1 MGQFGIGQP
10 VTRFEDAR
18 LLRGQGRY
26 VNDITMPG
34 QVYLVYVRSPHAHAD
49 IRSIDCSAAAAAPG
63 VIGVYTAE
71 DLAESGL
78 GTIPITL
85 KRSRPDGSPMFTKSH
100 RGLAEERVR
109 HVGDP
114 VVAVVAETLMQARDA
129 AELVSIDYADRPSV
143 TATAEACASGAAPVW
158 DECADNICNVFEVG
172 NKAATEAAFAK
183 AAHVVRRTYTI
194 SRVHAQYMEPR
205 GALGSYDAGEDRY
218 TLYADSQYPHRI
230 REVLARYIFGIPE
243 HRIRVVSD
251 NVGGAFGTKG
261 WAYSEHRLVLWLA
274 RKLGR
279 PVKWACDR
287 SEALLCDEHGRD
299 CVSEAELALDAQGNF
314 LALRV
319 TNTSNLGAYVSSDRQ
334 LAPTF
339 NNLGSL
345 VGVYGI
351 AAAHVRV
358 LGVFTNTNSI
368 APYRGAGRPE
378 AIYVIER
385 LIDEAAAQL
394 GIDRIELR
402 RMNLLPAS
410 AMPYKTALTFTY
422 DCGEFEQ
429 NLDQA
434 LALGEYGGFAKRR
447 DEAAQRGKLRGLG
460 IVNAI
465 ERAGAPGMEY
475 AELRFEPGGTATILM
490 GSKDQGQGHATTFTQ
505 IVCERLGLEPA
516 DLRFIDGDTDK
527 VAYGTGT
534 FGSRSA
540 AIGGSALAA
549 AADKI
554 IVKGKKIAA
563 HLLEAGEVD
572 ITFAE
577 GRFSIAGTD
586 RGVDLKDVAK
596 AAFVQGKLPR
606 GMEPGLFENGTFSP
620 EAETFPNSCHVC
632 EVEIDPDTGVV
643 KLAAYS
649 VVDDV
654 GTVINP
660 LTLKGQVHGGL
671 VQGISQILMEQ
682 VVYDPDSGQLITGSF
697 MDYAMPR
704 ASDGCNMEVG
714 SNPVPTKR
722 NPLGVKGAGEAGTVG
737 ALAAV
742 MNAILDALKP
752 LGVTE
757 MEMPATSERVWRAI
771 RDARRALLNVPVPIH
786 KLT

>member
-10 VTRFEDAR
+10 VTRLEDPR
-18 LLRGQGRY
+18 LLKGQGRY
-26 VNDITMPG
+26 INDTNLPG
-34 QVYLVYVRSPHAHAD
+34 QAYLVFVRSPHAHAK
-49 IRSIDCSAAAAAPG
+49 IQSIDISAAAAAAG
-63 VIGVYTAE
+63 VIGVYTGE
-71 DLAESGL
+71 DLVQAGL
-78 GTIPITL
+78 GLIPITL
-85 KRSRPDGSPMFTKSH
+85 KRARPDGSPMFTGSH
-100 RGLAEERVR
+100 RGLAVGRVR

-114 VVAVVAETLMQARDA
+114 VATVVAMSLMQARDA
-129 AELVSIDYADRPSV
+129 AELVVVDYADLPSV
-143 TATAEACASGAAPVW
+143 TATAEAAMPGAQPVW
-158 DECADNICNVFEVG
+158 DECPDNVCNVFEVG
-172 NKAATEAAFAK
+172 NNAATEAAFAK
-183 AAHVVRRTYTI
+183 AAHVVKRTYTI
-194 SRVHAQYMEPR
+194 TRVHAQYMEPR
-205 GALGSYDAGEDRY
+205 GALGAYDAGEDRY

-230 REVLARYIFGIPE
+230 REVLARNIFNIPE
-243 HRIRVVSD
+243 HRIRVVSE
-251 NVGGAFGTKG
+251 NVGGAFGAKG

-274 RKLGR
+274 KKLGR

-287 SEALLCDEHGRD
+287 SEALLADEHARD
-299 CVSEAELALDAQGNF
+299 CISEAELALDASGKF

-319 TNTSNLGAYVSSDRQ
+319 QNVSNLGAYVSSDRQ

-345 VGVYGI
+345 VGVYAI
-351 AAAHVRV
+351 PAAHVRV

-385 LIDEAAAQL
+385 LIDDTAEEL
-394 GIDRIELR
+394 GIDRVDLR
-402 RMNLLPAS
+402 RRNLLPAS

-422 DCGEFEQ
+422 DCGEFER

-434 LALGEYGGFAKRR
+434 LTLGEYAGFARRREDSSKRGR
-447 DEAAQRGKLRGLG
+447 LRGLG
-460 IVNAI
+460 IANAI

-475 AELRFEPGGTATILM
+475 AEIRFEPGGTATVLM
-490 GSKDQGQGHATTFTQ
+490 GVKDQGQGHATIFTQ
-505 IVCERLGLEPA
+505 VACEKLGLEPA
-516 DLRFIDGDTDK
+516 DVRYSEGDTDK

-554 IVKGKKIAA
+554 IAKGRRIAA
-563 HLLEAGEVD
+563 HMLEAGEADV
-572 ITFAE
+572 TFSD
-577 GRFSIAGTD
+577 GRFTIAGTD
-586 RGVDLKDVAK
+586 RGVDIKEVARTS
-596 AAFVQGKLPR
+596 FVQGKLPP
-606 GMEPGLFENGTFSP
+606 GMEPGLFENGTFSS

-643 KLAAYS
+643 TLAKYA

-671 VQGISQILMEQ
+671 VQGISQILMEEL
-682 VVYDPDSGQLITGSF
+682 VYDPESGQLITGSF

-704 ASDGCNMEVG
+704 ASDVCFFEVG

-742 MNAILDALKP
+742 MNAVLDALKP
-752 LGVTE
+752 LGITE
-757 MEMPATSERVWRAI
+757 MAMPATSERIWRAI
-771 RDARRALLNVPVPIH
+771 REARRAA
-786 KLT
+786 

>member
-10 VTRFEDAR
+10 VTRLEDPR

-26 VNDITMPG
+26 INDVNLPG
-34 QVYLVYVRSPHAHAD
+34 QAHLVYVRSPHAHAT
-49 IRSIDCSAAAAAPG
+49 ISSIDASAALAAPG
-63 VIGVYTAE
+63 VLGVYTSQ
-71 DLAESGL
+71 DLVKDGL
-78 GTIPITL
+78 GTIPVTL
-85 KRSRPDGSPMFTKSH
+85 KRNRPDGSPMFTKGH
-100 RGLAEERVR
+100 RGLAEARVR
-109 HVGDP
+109 YVGDP

-129 AELVSIDYADRPSV
+129 AELVSVDYADLPSV
-143 TATAEACASGAAPVW
+143 TATAQAAQPGAPAVW
-158 DECADNICNVFEVG
+158 DECPGNVCNVFEVG
-172 NKAATEAAFAK
+172 NKAATATAFAL
-183 AAHVVRRTYTI
+183 ATHVVKRTYTI

-218 TLYADSQYPHRI
+218 TLHADSQYPHRI
-230 REVLARYIFGIPE
+230 REVLARNIFGIPE
-243 HRIRVVSD
+243 HRIRVVSE

-261 WAYSEHRLVLWLA
+261 WAYTEHRLVLWLA
-274 RKLGR
+274 KKLGR
-279 PVKWACDR
+279 PVKWSCDR
-287 SEALLCDEHGRD
+287 SEALLADEHGRD
-299 CVSEAELALDAQGNF
+299 CVSEAELALDADGKF

-319 TNTSNLGAYVSSDRQ
+319 HNTSNLGAYVSSDRQ
-334 LAPTF
+334 LLPTF
-339 NNLGSL
+339 SNLGSL
-345 VGVYGI
+345 VGVYRI
-351 AAAHVRV
+351 RAALVRV
-358 LGVFTNTNSI
+358 SGVFTNTSSI

-385 LIDEAAAQL
+385 LVDEAAALL
-394 GIDRIELR
+394 GIDRVELR
-402 RMNLLPAS
+402 RRNLLPAS

-434 LALGEYGGFAKRR
+434 LALGDYQGYATRR
-447 DEAAQRGKLRGLG
+447 DDASKRGKLRGFG
-460 IVNAI
+460 IANAI

-475 AELRFEPGGTATILM
+475 AEIRFEPGGTATILM
-490 GSKDQGQGHATTFTQ
+490 GSKDQGQSHATTFTQ
-505 IVCERLGLEPA
+505 IVCDRLGIDPG
-516 DLRFIDGDTDK
+516 DLRFVDGDTDK

-534 FGSRSA
+534 FGSRST
-540 AIGGSALAA
+540 AIGGSALTV

-554 IVKGKKIAA
+554 IAKARRIAA
-563 HLLEAGEVD
+563 HLLEADDADVA
-572 ITFAE
+572 FAD
-577 GRFSIAGTD
+577 GRFTIAGTD
-586 RGVDLKDVAK
+586 RGVDLKEVARC
-596 AAFVQGKLPR
+596 AFVQGKLPP

-643 KLAAYS
+643 VLASYA

-682 VVYDPDSGQLITGSF
+682 VVYDPESGQLITGSF

-704 ASDGCNMEVG
+704 ADDMCSFEVG

-722 NPLGVKGAGEAGTVG
+722 NPLGAKGAGEAGTVG

-742 MNAILDALKP
+742 MNAILDALSP
-752 LGVTE
+752 LGITE

-771 RDARRALLNVPVPIH
+771 RAA
-786 KLT
+786 KAAA

>member
-10 VTRFEDAR
+10 VTRLEDPR

-26 VNDITMPG
+26 INDVNLPG
-34 QVYLVYVRSPHAHAD
+34 QAHLVYVRSPHAHAT
-49 IRSIDCSAAAAAPG
+49 ISSIDASAALAAPG
-63 VIGVYTAE
+63 VLGVYTSQ
-71 DLAESGL
+71 DLVKDGL
-78 GTIPITL
+78 GTIPVTL
-85 KRSRPDGSPMFTKSH
+85 KRNRPDGSPMFTKGH
-100 RGLAEERVR
+100 RGLAEARVR
-109 HVGDP
+109 YVGDP
-114 VVAVVAETLMQARDA
+114 VLAVVAETLMQARDA
-129 AELVSIDYADRPSV
+129 AELVSVDYADLPSV
-143 TATAEACASGAAPVW
+143 TATAQAAQPGAPAVW
-158 DECADNICNVFEVG
+158 DECPGNVCNVFEVG
-172 NKAATEAAFAK
+172 NKAATATAFAG
-183 AAHVVRRTYTI
+183 ATHVVKRTYTI

-218 TLYADSQYPHRI
+218 TLHADSQYPHRI
-230 REVLARYIFGIPE
+230 REVLARNIFGIPE
-243 HRIRVVSD
+243 HRIRVVSE

-261 WAYSEHRLVLWLA
+261 WAYTEHRLVLWLA
-274 RKLGR
+274 KKLGR
-279 PVKWACDR
+279 PVKWSCDR
-287 SEALLCDEHGRD
+287 SEALLADEHGRD
-299 CVSEAELALDAQGNF
+299 CVSEAELALDADGKF

-319 TNTSNLGAYVSSDRQ
+319 HNTSNLGAYVSSDRQ
-334 LAPTF
+334 LLPTF
-339 NNLGSL
+339 SNLGSL
-345 VGVYGI
+345 VGVYRI
-351 AAAHVRV
+351 RAALVRV
-358 LGVFTNTNSI
+358 SGVFTNTSSI

-385 LIDEAAAQL
+385 LVDEAAALL
-394 GIDRIELR
+394 GIDRVELR
-402 RMNLLPAS
+402 RRNLLPAS

-434 LALGEYGGFAKRR
+434 LALGDYKGYATRR
-447 DEAAQRGKLRGLG
+447 DDASKRGKLRGFG
-460 IVNAI
+460 IANAI

-475 AELRFEPGGTATILM
+475 AEIRFEPGGTATILM
-490 GSKDQGQGHATTFTQ
+490 GSKDQGQSHATTFTQ
-505 IVCERLGLEPA
+505 IVCDRLGIDPG
-516 DLRFIDGDTDK
+516 DLRFVDGDTDK

-534 FGSRSA
+534 FGSRST
-540 AIGGSALAA
+540 AIGGSALTV

-554 IVKGKKIAA
+554 IAKARRIAA
-563 HLLEAGEVD
+563 HLLEANDADVA
-572 ITFAE
+572 FAN
-577 GRFSIAGTD
+577 GRFTIAGTD
-586 RGVDLKDVAK
+586 RGVDLKEVARC
-596 AAFVQGKLPR
+596 AFVQGKLPP

-643 KLAAYS
+643 VLASYA

-682 VVYDPDSGQLITGSF
+682 VVYDPESGQLITGSF

-704 ASDGCNMEVG
+704 ADDMCSFEVG

-722 NPLGVKGAGEAGTVG
+722 NPLGAKGAGEAGTVG

-742 MNAILDALKP
+742 MNAILDALSP
-752 LGVTE
+752 LGITE

-771 RDARRALLNVPVPIH
+771 RAA
-786 KLT
+786 KAAA

>member
-1 MGQFGIGQP
+1 MGQFGIGQS
-10 VTRFEDAR
+10 VTRLEDPR

-26 VNDITMPG
+26 INDINLPG
-34 QVYLVYVRSPHAHAD
+34 QAWLVYVRSPHAHAV
-49 IRSIDCSAAAAAPG
+49 IRSIDTSAAISAPG
-63 VIGVYTAE
+63 VIGAYTHD
-71 DLAESGL
+71 DLLKDGL
-78 GTIPITL
+78 GTIPVTL
-85 KRSRPDGSPMFTKSH
+85 KRSRPDGSPMFAKGH
-100 RGLAEERVR
+100 RGLAEARVR

-129 AELVSIDYADRPSV
+129 AELVVVDYEDRPSV
-143 TATAEACASGAAPVW
+143 TATSEAMRKDAPPVW
-158 DECADNICNVFEVG
+158 DECPGNVCNVFEVG
-172 NKAATEAAFAK
+172 NKAATDAAFAK

-205 GALGSYDAGEDRY
+205 GALGTYDAGEDRY

-230 REVLARYIFGIPE
+230 REALARNIFNVPE
-243 HRIRVVSD
+243 HRIRVVAN

-261 WAYSEHRLVLWLA
+261 WAYTEHRLVLWLA
-274 RKLGR
+274 KKLGR

-287 SEALLCDEHGRD
+287 SEALLADEHARD
-299 CVSEAELALDAQGNF
+299 CISQGELALDAEGRF

-319 TNTSNLGAYVSSDRQ
+319 RNTSNLGAYITSDRQ

-351 AAAHVRV
+351 PAAHVHV
-358 LGVFTNTNSI
+358 DGVFTNTNSI

-378 AIYVIER
+378 AIYLIER
-385 LIDEAAAQL
+385 LVEDAAAEL

-402 RMNLLPAS
+402 RRNLIPAS
-410 AMPYKTALTFTY
+410 AMPHKTALTFTY
-422 DCGEFEQ
+422 DCGEFGQ
-429 NLDQA
+429 NMDQA
-434 LALGEYGGFAKRR
+434 LALGDHAGYAARR
-447 DEAAQRGKLRGLG
+447 EASKMRGRLRGVG

-475 AELRFEPGGTATILM
+475 AEIRFEPGGTASVVM

-505 IVCERLGLEPA
+505 IACDKLGLEPE
-516 DLRFIDGDTDK
+516 DIRYVEGDTDR

-554 IVKGKKIAA
+554 IAKGRRIAA
-563 HLLEAGEVD
+563 HLLEAGELDV
-572 ITFAE
+572 TFSG
-577 GRFSIAGTD
+577 GRFTIAGTD
-586 RGVDLKDVAK
+586 RGIGLKEVAQ
-596 AAFVQGKLPR
+596 AAFIQGKLPPDI
-606 GMEPGLFENGTFSP
+606 EPGLIENGTFSP
-620 EAETFPNSCHVC
+620 LAETFPNSCHVC
-632 EVEIDPDTGVV
+632 EVEIDPDTGAIE
-643 KLAAYS
+643 LAGYA

-671 VQGISQILMEQ
+671 AQGIGQILMER
-682 VVYDPDSGQLITGSF
+682 VVYDPESGQLLTGSF

-704 ASDGCNMEVG
+704 ASDLCFFEVG
-714 SNPVPTKR
+714 SNPVPTRR

-742 MNAILDALKP
+742 MNAILDALAP
-752 LGVTE
+752 LGIKE

-771 RDARRALLNVPVPIH
+771 RAAKATRPIA
-786 KLT
+786 

>member
-10 VTRFEDAR
+10 VTRLEDPR

-26 VNDITMPG
+26 IDDVNLPG
-34 QVYLVYVRSPHAHAD
+34 QAYLVYVRSPHAHAT
-49 IRSIDCSAAAAAPG
+49 ISSIDASAALAAPG
-63 VIGVYTAE
+63 VLGVYTSQ
-71 DLAESGL
+71 DLVKDGL
-78 GTIPITL
+78 GTIPVTL
-85 KRSRPDGSPMFTKSH
+85 KRNRPDGSPMFTKGH
-100 RGLAEERVR
+100 RGLAEARVR
-109 HVGDP
+109 YVGDP

-129 AELVSIDYADRPSV
+129 AELVSVDYADLPSV
-143 TATAEACASGAAPVW
+143 TATAQAAQPGAPAVW
-158 DECADNICNVFEVG
+158 DECPGNVCNVFEVG
-172 NKAATEAAFAK
+172 NKAATATAFAG
-183 AAHVVRRTYTI
+183 ATHVVKRTYTI

-218 TLYADSQYPHRI
+218 TLHADSQYPHRI
-230 REVLARYIFGIPE
+230 REVLARNIFGIPE
-243 HRIRVVSD
+243 HRIRVVSE

-261 WAYSEHRLVLWLA
+261 WAYTEHRLVLWLA
-274 RKLGR
+274 KKLGR
-279 PVKWACDR
+279 PVKWSCDR
-287 SEALLCDEHGRD
+287 SEALLADEHGRD
-299 CVSEAELALDAQGNF
+299 CVSEAELALDADGKF

-319 TNTSNLGAYVSSDRQ
+319 HNTSNLGAYVSSDRQ
-334 LAPTF
+334 LLPTF
-339 NNLGSL
+339 SNLGSL
-345 VGVYGI
+345 VGVYRI
-351 AAAHVRV
+351 RAALVRV
-358 LGVFTNTNSI
+358 SGVFTNTSSI

-385 LIDEAAAQL
+385 LVDEAAALL
-394 GIDRIELR
+394 GIDRVELR
-402 RMNLLPAS
+402 RRNLLPAS

-434 LALGEYGGFAKRR
+434 LALGNYKDYPARR
-447 DEAAQRGKLRGLG
+447 DDAARRGKLRGIG
-460 IVNAI
+460 IANAI

-475 AELRFEPGGTATILM
+475 AEIRFEPGGTATILM

-505 IVCERLGLEPA
+505 IACDRLGIDPG
-516 DLRFIDGDTDK
+516 DLRFVDGDTDK

-534 FGSRSA
+534 FGSRST
-540 AIGGSALAA
+540 AIGGSALTV

-554 IVKGKKIAA
+554 IAKARRIAA
-563 HLLEAGEVD
+563 HLLEADDADVA
-572 ITFAE
+572 FAD
-577 GRFSIAGTD
+577 GRFTIAGTD
-586 RGVDLKDVAK
+586 RGVDLKEVARC
-596 AAFVQGKLPR
+596 AFVQGKLPP

-643 KLAAYS
+643 VLASYS

-682 VVYDPDSGQLITGSF
+682 VVYDPESGQLITGSF

-704 ASDGCNMEVG
+704 AGDMCSFEVG
-714 SNPVPTKR
+714 SNPVPTQR
-722 NPLGVKGAGEAGTVG
+722 NPLGAKGAGEAGTVG

-742 MNAILDALKP
+742 MNAILDSLSP
-752 LGVTE
+752 LGITE

-771 RDARRALLNVPVPIH
+771 RAA
-786 KLT
+786 KAAA

>member
-10 VTRFEDAR
+10 VTRLEDPR
-18 LLRGQGRY
+18 LLKGQGRY
-26 VNDITMPG
+26 INDTNLPG
-34 QVYLVYVRSPHAHAD
+34 QAYLVYVRSPHAHAK
-49 IRSIDCSAAAAAPG
+49 IQSIDISAAASAPG
-63 VIGVYTAE
+63 VIGVYTGA
-71 DLAESGL
+71 DLVAAGL
-78 GTIPITL
+78 GLIPITL
-85 KRSRPDGSPMFTKSH
+85 KRSRPDGSPMFTGSH
-100 RGLAEERVR
+100 RGLAVGRVR

-114 VVAVVAETLMQARDA
+114 VAAVVAETLLQARDA
-129 AELVSIDYADRPSV
+129 AELVTVDYADLPSV
-143 TATAEACASGAAPVW
+143 TATAQAAQPGAQPVW
-158 DECADNICNVFEVG
+158 DECQDNVCNVFEVG

-183 AAHVVRRTYTI
+183 AAHVVKRAYTI
-194 SRVHAQYMEPR
+194 TRVHAQYMEPR
-205 GALGSYDAGEDRY
+205 GALGTYDAGEDRY

-230 REVLARYIFGIPE
+230 REVLARNVFNIPE
-243 HRIRVVSD
+243 HRIRVVSE

-261 WAYSEHRLVLWLA
+261 WAYSEHRMVLWLA
-274 RKLGR
+274 KKLGR

-287 SEALLCDEHGRD
+287 SEALLADEHARD
-299 CVSEAELALDAQGNF
+299 CISEAELALDAGGKF

-319 TNTSNLGAYVSSDRQ
+319 QNVSNLGAYVSSDRQ

-345 VGVYGI
+345 VGVYAI
-351 AAAHVRV
+351 PAAHVRV

-385 LIDEAAAQL
+385 LIDDTAAEL
-394 GIDRIELR
+394 GIDRVDLR
-402 RMNLLPAS
+402 RRNLLPAS

-434 LALGEYGGFAKRR
+434 LALGEYAGFAGRR
-447 DEAAQRGKLRGLG
+447 EEAYRRGQLRGLG
-460 IVNAI
+460 IANAI

-475 AELRFEPGGTATILM
+475 AEIRFEPGGTATVLM
-490 GSKDQGQGHATTFTQ
+490 GVKDQGQGHATTFTQ
-505 IVCERLGLEPA
+505 VACEKLGLDPA
-516 DLRFIDGDTDK
+516 DVRYSEGDTDK

-540 AIGGSALAA
+540 AIGGSALSA

-554 IVKGKKIAA
+554 IAKGRRIAA
-563 HLLEAGEVD
+563 HLLEAGEADV
-572 ITFAE
+572 TFTD

-586 RGVDLKDVAK
+586 RGVDIKEVARMS
-596 AAFVQGKLPR
+596 FVQGKLPP
-606 GMEPGLFENGTFSP
+606 GMEPGLFENGTFSS

-643 KLAAYS
+643 TLANYA

-671 VQGISQILMEQ
+671 VQGISQILMEEL
-682 VVYDPDSGQLITGSF
+682 VYDPESGQLITGSF

-704 ASDGCNMEVG
+704 ASDMCFFEVG
-714 SNPVPTKR
+714 SNPVPTRR

-742 MNAILDALKP
+742 MNAVLDALKH
-752 LGVTE
+752 LRITE
-757 MEMPATSERVWRAI
+757 MAMPATSERIWRAI
-771 RDARRALLNVPVPIH
+771 REARAAA
-786 KLT
+786 

>member
-10 VTRFEDAR
+10 VTRLEDPR
-18 LLRGQGRY
+18 LLKGQGRY
-26 VNDITMPG
+26 INDTNLPG
-34 QVYLVYVRSPHAHAD
+34 QAYLVFVRSPHAHAK
-49 IRSIDCSAAAAAPG
+49 IQSIDISAAAAAAG
-63 VIGVYTAE
+63 VIGVYTGE
-71 DLAESGL
+71 DLVQAGL
-78 GTIPITL
+78 GLIPITL
-85 KRSRPDGSPMFTKSH
+85 KRARPDGSPMFTGSH
-100 RGLAEERVR
+100 RGLAVGRVR

-114 VVAVVAETLMQARDA
+114 VAAVVAMSLMQARDA
-129 AELVSIDYADRPSV
+129 AELVVVDYADLPSV
-143 TATAEACASGAAPVW
+143 TATAEAAMPGAQPVW
-158 DECADNICNVFEVG
+158 DECPDNVCNVFEVG
-172 NKAATEAAFAK
+172 NNAATEAAFAK
-183 AAHVVRRTYTI
+183 AAHVVKRTYTI
-194 SRVHAQYMEPR
+194 TRVHAQYMEPR
-205 GALGSYDAGEDRY
+205 GALGAYDAGEDRY

-230 REVLARYIFGIPE
+230 REVLARNIFNIPE
-243 HRIRVVSD
+243 HRIRVVSE
-251 NVGGAFGTKG
+251 NVGGAFGAKG

-274 RKLGR
+274 KKLGR

-287 SEALLCDEHGRD
+287 SEALLADEHARD
-299 CVSEAELALDAQGNF
+299 CISEAELALDASGKF

-319 TNTSNLGAYVSSDRQ
+319 QNVSNLGAYVSSDRQ

-345 VGVYGI
+345 VGVYAI
-351 AAAHVRV
+351 PAAHVRV

-385 LIDEAAAQL
+385 LIDDTAEEL
-394 GIDRIELR
+394 GIDRVDLR
-402 RMNLLPAS
+402 RRNLLPAS

-422 DCGEFEQ
+422 DCGEFER

-434 LALGEYGGFAKRR
+434 LTLGEYAGFARRREDASKRGR
-447 DEAAQRGKLRGLG
+447 LRGLG
-460 IVNAI
+460 IANAI

-475 AELRFEPGGTATILM
+475 AEIRFEPGGTATVLM
-490 GSKDQGQGHATTFTQ
+490 GVKDQGQGHATIFTQ
-505 IVCERLGLEPA
+505 VACEKLGLEPA
-516 DLRFIDGDTDK
+516 DVRYSEGDTDK

-554 IVKGKKIAA
+554 IAKGRRIAA
-563 HLLEAGEVD
+563 HMLEAGEADV
-572 ITFAE
+572 TFSD
-577 GRFSIAGTD
+577 GRFTIAGTD
-586 RGVDLKDVAK
+586 RGVDIKEVARTS
-596 AAFVQGKLPR
+596 FVQGKLPP
-606 GMEPGLFENGTFSP
+606 GMEPGLFENGTFSS

-643 KLAAYS
+643 TLAKYA

-671 VQGISQILMEQ
+671 VQGISQILMEEL
-682 VVYDPDSGQLITGSF
+682 VYDPESGQLITGSF

-704 ASDGCNMEVG
+704 ASDVCFFEVG

-742 MNAILDALKP
+742 MNAVLDALKP
-752 LGVTE
+752 LGITE
-757 MEMPATSERVWRAI
+757 MAMPATSERIWRAI
-771 RDARRALLNVPVPIH
+771 REARRAA
-786 KLT
+786 

>member
-1 MGQFGIGQP
+1 MGQFGIGQA
-10 VTRFEDAR
+10 VTRLEDPR

-26 VNDITMPG
+26 VNDINLHG
-34 QVYLVYVRSPHAHAD
+34 QAHLVYVRSPHAHAD
-49 IRSIDCSAAAAAPG
+49 IRSIDTSAAAAARG
-63 VIGVYTAE
+63 VIGVFTAD
-71 DLAESGL
+71 DLAKAGL

-85 KRSRPDGSPMFTKSH
+85 KRSRPDGSPMFTKAH
-100 RGLAEERVR
+100 RGLAEDRVR

-129 AELVSIDYADRPSV
+129 AELVTVEYADRPSV
-143 TATAEACASGAAPVW
+143 TATAQAVNASAAVW
-158 DECADNICNVFEVG
+158 DECPDNVCNVFEVG
-172 NKAATEAAFAK
+172 NKAATEAAFAG
-183 AAHVVRRTYTI
+183 AAHVVRRTLTV
-194 SRVHAQYMEPR
+194 SRVHAQFMEPR
-205 GALGSYDAGEDRY
+205 GAIGSYDPGEDRY
-218 TLYADSQYPHRI
+218 TLHADSQYPHRI
-230 REVLARYIFGIPE
+230 REVLARNIFNIPE
-243 HRIRVVSD
+243 HRIRVVSE

-274 RKLGR
+274 KKLGR
-279 PVKWACDR
+279 PVKWTCDR
-287 SEALLCDEHGRD
+287 IETLLADEHGRD
-299 CVSEAELALDAQGNF
+299 CVSEGELALDAQGQF

-319 TNTSNLGAYVSSDRQ
+319 RTVSNLGAYVSSDRQ
-334 LAPTF
+334 LLPTF
-339 NNLGSL
+339 SNLGSL
-345 VGVYGI
+345 VGVYRI

-358 LGVFTNTNSI
+358 TGVFTNTNSI

-385 LIDEAAAQL
+385 LVDAAAAEL
-394 GIDRIELR
+394 GIDRIDLR
-402 RMNLLPAS
+402 RRNLIPPS
-410 AMPYKTALTFTY
+410 AMPYKTALTFNY
-422 DCGEFEQ
+422 DCGEFAK

-434 LALGEYGGFAKRR
+434 LALSGYDEFAARR
-447 DEAAQRGKLRGLG
+447 MEAQKRGKLRGLG
-460 IVNAI
+460 IANAI

-475 AELRFEPGGTATILM
+475 AEIRFEPGGTATLLM
-490 GSKDQGQGHATTFTQ
+490 GSKDQGQSHATTFTQ
-505 IVCERLGLEPA
+505 IACEKLGLDPA
-516 DLRFIDGDTDK
+516 DIRFIEGDTDK

-554 IVKGKKIAA
+554 IATGKKIAA
-563 HLLEAGEVD
+563 HLLEAGEAD
-572 ITFAE
+572 IAFAE

-586 RGVDLKDVAK
+586 RGIGLKEVAR
-596 AAFVQGKLPR
+596 AAFVHGKLPR
-606 GMEPGLFENGTFSP
+606 DIEPGLFEHGTFTP

-643 KLAAYS
+643 RLENYA

-682 VVYDPDSGQLITGSF
+682 VVYDPESGQLLTGSF

-704 ASDGCNMEVG
+704 ASDVCNLEVG
-714 SNPVPTKR
+714 SNPVPTRR

-742 MNAILDALKP
+742 MNAVLDALAP
-752 LGVTE
+752 LGILE
-757 MEMPATSERVWRAI
+757 LEMPVTSERVWRAI
-771 RDARRALLNVPVPIH
+771 SKAGPVA
-786 KLT
+786 

>member
-10 VTRFEDAR
+10 VTRLEDPR

-26 VNDITMPG
+26 INDVNLPG
-34 QVYLVYVRSPHAHAD
+34 QAHLVYVRSPHAHAT
-49 IRSIDCSAAAAAPG
+49 ISSIDASAALAAPG
-63 VIGVYTAE
+63 VLGVYTSQ
-71 DLAESGL
+71 DLVKDGL
-78 GTIPITL
+78 GTIPVTL
-85 KRSRPDGSPMFTKSH
+85 KRNRPDGSPMFTKGH
-100 RGLAEERVR
+100 RGLAEARVR
-109 HVGDP
+109 YVGDP

-129 AELVSIDYADRPSV
+129 AELVSVDYADLPSV
-143 TATAEACASGAAPVW
+143 TATAQAAQPGAPAVW
-158 DECADNICNVFEVG
+158 DECPGNVCNVFEVG
-172 NKAATEAAFAK
+172 NKAATATAFAG
-183 AAHVVRRTYTI
+183 ATHVVKRTYTI

-218 TLYADSQYPHRI
+218 TLHADSQYPHRI
-230 REVLARYIFGIPE
+230 REVLARNIFGIPE
-243 HRIRVVSD
+243 HRIRVVSE

-261 WAYSEHRLVLWLA
+261 WAYTEHRLVLWLA
-274 RKLGR
+274 KKLGR
-279 PVKWACDR
+279 PVKWSCDR
-287 SEALLCDEHGRD
+287 SEALLADEHGRD
-299 CVSEAELALDAQGNF
+299 CVSEAELALDADGKF

-319 TNTSNLGAYVSSDRQ
+319 HNTSNLGAYVSSDRQ
-334 LAPTF
+334 LLPTF
-339 NNLGSL
+339 SNLGSL
-345 VGVYGI
+345 VGVYRI
-351 AAAHVRV
+351 RAALVRV
-358 LGVFTNTNSI
+358 SGVFTNTSSI

-385 LIDEAAAQL
+385 LVDEAAALL
-394 GIDRIELR
+394 GIDRVELR
-402 RMNLLPAS
+402 RRNLLPAS

-434 LALGEYGGFAKRR
+434 LALGDYQGYATRR
-447 DEAAQRGKLRGLG
+447 DDASKRGKLRGFG
-460 IVNAI
+460 IANAI

-475 AELRFEPGGTATILM
+475 AEIRFEPGGTATILM
-490 GSKDQGQGHATTFTQ
+490 GSKDQGQSHATTFTQ
-505 IVCERLGLEPA
+505 IVCDRLGIDPG
-516 DLRFIDGDTDK
+516 DLRFVDGDTDK

-534 FGSRSA
+534 FGSRST
-540 AIGGSALAA
+540 AIGGSALTV

-554 IVKGKKIAA
+554 IAKARRIAA
-563 HLLEAGEVD
+563 HLLEADDADVA
-572 ITFAE
+572 FAD
-577 GRFSIAGTD
+577 GRFTIAGTD
-586 RGVDLKDVAK
+586 RGVDLKEVARC
-596 AAFVQGKLPR
+596 AFVQGKLPP

-643 KLAAYS
+643 VLASYA

-682 VVYDPDSGQLITGSF
+682 VVYDPESGQLITGSF

-704 ASDGCNMEVG
+704 ADDMCSFEVG

-722 NPLGVKGAGEAGTVG
+722 NPLGAKGAGEAGTVG

-742 MNAILDALKP
+742 MNAILDALSP
-752 LGVTE
+752 LGITE

-771 RDARRALLNVPVPIH
+771 RAA
-786 KLT
+786 KAAA

>member
-1 MGQFGIGQP
+1 MGQFGIGQS
-10 VTRFEDAR
+10 VTRLEDAR

-26 VNDITMPG
+26 INDIHRPG
-34 QVYLVYVRSPHAHAD
+34 QAHLVYVRSPHAHAD
-49 IRSIDCSAAAAAPG
+49 IRAIDLSAAAAAPG
-63 VIGVYTAE
+63 VIGVYTHA
-71 DLAESGL
+71 DLLRDGI
-78 GTIPITL
+78 GTIPVTL
-85 KRSRPDGSPMFTKSH
+85 KRNRPDGSPMFTKAS
-100 RGLAEERVR
+100 RGLAEGRVR

-129 AELVSIDYADRPSV
+129 AELVVVEYEDRPSV
-143 TATAEACASGAAPVW
+143 TRTAEAANPGAPDVW
-158 DECADNICNVFEVG
+158 DECPGNVCNVFEVG
-172 NKAATEAAFAK
+172 NKAATDAAFAK
-183 AAHVVRRTYTI
+183 AAHVVKGSYAIT
-194 SRVHAQYMEPR
+194 RVHAQYIEPR
-205 GALGSYDAGEDRY
+205 GALGEYDAGEDRY
-218 TLYADSQYPHRI
+218 TLHCDSQYPHRI
-230 REVLARYIFGIPE
+230 REALARNVFNLPE
-243 HRIRVVSD
+243 HRIRVVSN

-261 WAYSEHRLVLWLA
+261 WAYTELRLVLWLA
-274 RKLGR
+274 KKLGR
-279 PVKWACDR
+279 PVKWGCDR
-287 SEALLCDEHGRD
+287 SEALLADEHARD
-299 CVSEAELALDAQGNF
+299 CVSEAELALDANHKFIG
-314 LALRV
+314 LRV
-319 TNTSNLGAYVSSDRQ
+319 RNTSNLGAYVSSDRQ

-351 AAAHVRV
+351 PAAHVRV
-358 LGVFTNTNSI
+358 DGVFTNTNST

-385 LIDEAAAQL
+385 IIEDAAAQL

-402 RMNLLPAS
+402 RRNLLPAS

-434 LALGEYGGFAKRR
+434 LALGDHAGFEARR
-447 DEAAQRGKLRGLG
+447 KEAAGRGKLRGIG

-475 AELRFEPGGTATILM
+475 AEIRFEPGGTATVLM
-490 GSKDQGQGHATTFTQ
+490 GSKDQGQSHATTFTQ
-505 IVCERLGLEPA
+505 IACEKLGLAPE
-516 DLRFIDGDTDK
+516 DFHYIEGDTDS

-554 IVKGKKIAA
+554 IAKGRRIAA
-563 HLLEAGEVD
+563 HLLEAGERDVS
-572 ITFAE
+572 FAD
-577 GRFSIAGTD
+577 GRFTIDGTD
-586 RGVDLKDVAK
+586 RGIGLKEVAR
-596 AAFVQGKLPR
+596 ASFVQGKLPPDID
-606 GMEPGLFENGTFSP
+606 PGLIENGTFTP
-620 EAETFPNSCHVC
+620 QAETFPNSCHVC

-643 KLAAYS
+643 ALANYA

-671 VQGISQILMEQ
+671 VQGIGQILMEN
-682 VVYDPDSGQLITGSF
+682 VAYDAESGQLLSGTF

-704 ASDGCNMEVG
+704 ASDVCYFEVG

-737 ALAAV
+737 ALASV

-752 LGVTE
+752 LGIKDL
-757 MEMPATSERVWRAI
+757 EMPATSERVWRAI
-771 RDARRALLNVPVPIH
+771 QSA
-786 KLT
+786 KQG